1 MALRSYRHSLAESPS
16 PTFSRSH
23 PVSVAATSRVIPA
36 SVYRDPIRDYSA
48 FGGVLRSAI
57 EFPEL
62 AIAHNCARPD
72 WTFIVDRNEPP
83 NHPFVLVGERRVRD
97 ERYWL
102 WRSPAGLRLEYSHA
116 GTFDVSAD
124 GTFIIWY
131 HRHNAVPELV
141 RSIVLGPAIAL
152 ALELAGFLCLHG
164 SAVAIGETAV
174 AFLGPKHFGKSTL
187 ATALTTTGAR
197 LLGDDLLVVEVG
209 RSPRVRPGVA
219 SVRLWAETAASLPLE
234 SICETLIPGVKTTA
248 TGFATRSLA
257 LLPAPLRAIYMLTPI
272 VTAPEIEP
280 ASRTRLTLTE
290 ATIALAQ
297 QTKLPD
303 SLVGLRAAGTHL
315 SAAAAVAASVPVWNL
330 SVVRDLSRLD
340 AVVRQIFEWSAA
352 E

>member
-1 MALRSYRHSLAESPS
+1 M
-16 PTFSRSH
+16 SR
-23 PVSVAATSRVIPA
+23 AAASRVIPA
-36 SVYRDPIRDYSA
+36 SVYRDPFRDYSA

-57 EFPEL
+57 DFPEL
-62 AIAHNCARPD
+62 SVAHDVARPD
-72 WTFIVDRNEPP
+72 WTFIVDRSEPP
-83 NHPFVLVGERRVRD
+83 DHPFVLVGERRVRD

-124 GTFIIWY
+124 GTHIAWY
-131 HRHNAVPELV
+131 HRRDAMPELV
-141 RSIVLGPAIAL
+141 RSIVLGPALAL

-164 SAVAIGETAV
+164 SAVAIADSAV

-187 ATALTTTGAR
+187 ATALTASGAR
-197 LLGDDLLVVEVG
+197 LLGDDLLAVELG
-209 RSPRVRPGVA
+209 RPARVRPGVA

-234 SICETLIPGVKTTA
+234 SMCETLIPGVKTTA
-248 TGFATRSLA
+248 TGFASKSLA
-257 LLPAPLRAIYMLTPI
+257 LRPAPLRAIYMLSPTI
-272 VTAPEIEP
+272 KANDVEA
-280 ASRTRLTLTE
+280 AARTRLSLME

-315 SAAAAVAASVPVWNL
+315 SAAAALAASVPVWNL

-340 AVVRQIFEWSAA
+340 AVVRQIFQWSTA

>member
-1 MALRSYRHSLAESPS
+1 MSS
-16 PTFSRSH
+16 
-23 PVSVAATSRVIPA
+23 AATSRVIPA
-36 SVYRDPIRDYSA
+36 SVYRDPFRDYSA

-62 AIAHNCARPD
+62 AIAHSVARPD
-72 WTFIVDRNEPP
+72 WTFIVDRSDPP
-83 NHPFVLVGERRVRD
+83 DQPFVLVGERRVRD

-124 GTFIIWY
+124 GTHIIWY
-131 HRHNAVPELV
+131 QRRDAIPELV
-141 RSIVLGPAIAL
+141 RSIVLGPALAL

-164 SAVAIGETAV
+164 SAVAIGDSAV

-187 ATALTTTGAR
+187 ATALTASGAR
-197 LLGDDLLVVEVG
+197 LLGDDLLAVEVG
-209 RSPRVRPGVA
+209 RPARVRPGVA
-219 SVRLWAETAASLPLE
+219 SVRLWAETAASLSLE
-234 SICETLIPGVKTTA
+234 SMCETLIPGVKTTA
-248 TGFATRSLA
+248 TGFAASSLA
-257 LLPAPLRAIYMLTPI
+257 LRPAPLRAIYMLTPI
-272 VTAPEIEP
+272 VNMADI
-280 ASRTRLTLTE
+280 AAAARTRLALME

-330 SVVRDLSRLD
+330 NVVRDLSRLD
-340 AVVRQIFEWSAA
+340 TVVRQIFDWSAA

>member
-1 MALRSYRHSLAESPS
+1 M
-16 PTFSRSH
+16 SH
-23 PVSVAATSRVIPA
+23 AATSRVIPA
-36 SVYRDPIRDYSA
+36 SVYRDPFRDYSA

-62 AIAHNCARPD
+62 AIAHNVARPD
-72 WTFIVDRNEPP
+72 WTFIVDRSEPP
-83 NHPFVLVGERRVRD
+83 DHPFVLVGERRVRD

-124 GTFIIWY
+124 GTHIIWY
-131 HRHNAVPELV
+131 HRRDAIPELV
-141 RSIVLGPAIAL
+141 RSIVLGPALAL

-164 SAVAIGETAV
+164 SAVAVGDSAV

-187 ATALTTTGAR
+187 ATALTASGAR
-197 LLGDDLLVVEVG
+197 LLGDDLLAVEVG
-209 RSPRVRPGVA
+209 RPARVRPGVA
-219 SVRLWAETAASLPLE
+219 SVRLWAETAASLSLE
-234 SICETLIPGVKTTA
+234 SMCETLIPGVKTTA
-248 TGFATRSLA
+248 TGFATSSLA
-257 LLPAPLRAIYMLTPI
+257 LRPVALRAIYMLTP
-272 VTAPEIEP
+272 VMNTADIAP
-280 ASRTRLTLTE
+280 AARTRLSLME

-340 AVVRQIFEWSAA
+340 AVVRQIFDWSAA

>member
-1 MALRSYRHSLAESPS
+1 MLH
-16 PTFSRSH
+16 
-23 PVSVAATSRVIPA
+23 AATSRVIPA

-62 AIAHNCARPD
+62 AVAHSCARPD
-72 WTFIVDRNEPP
+72 WTFIVDRSEPP
-83 NHPFVLVGERRVRD
+83 DHPFVLVGERRVRE

-124 GTFIIWY
+124 GSYITWY
-131 HRHNAVPELV
+131 HQRDAIPELV
-141 RSIVLGPAIAL
+141 RSIVLGPALAL
-152 ALELAGFLCLHG
+152 ALELAGCLCLHG
-164 SAVAIGETAV
+164 SAVAIGDSAV

-187 ATALTTTGAR
+187 ATALTASGAR
-197 LLGDDLLVVEVG
+197 LLGDDLLAVEPG
-209 RSPRVRPGVA
+209 RPARVRPGVA
-219 SVRLWAETAASLPLE
+219 SVRLWAETAASFPLE
-234 SICETLIPGVKTTA
+234 SMCKTLIPGVKTTA
-248 TGFATRSLA
+248 TGFAARSLA
-257 LLPAPLRAIYMLTPI
+257 LRPAPLRAIYMLSPI
-272 VTAPEIEP
+272 RNGADIEP
-280 ASRTRLTLTE
+280 ASRTRLTLME

-303 SLVGLRAAGTHL
+303 SLVGPRGAATHL

-330 SVVRDLSRLD
+330 TVVRDLSRLD
-340 AVVRQIFEWSAA
+340 AVVREIFDWSAA

>member
-1 MALRSYRHSLAESPS
+1 MSL
-16 PTFSRSH
+16 
-23 PVSVAATSRVIPA
+23 AATSRVIPA

-62 AIAHNCARPD
+62 AVAHNCARPD
-72 WTFIVDRNEPP
+72 WIFIVDRSEPP
-83 NHPFVLVGERRVRD
+83 DHPFVLVGERRVRD

-102 WRSPAGLRLEYSHA
+102 WRSPAALRLEYSHA

-124 GTFIIWY
+124 GTHIVWY
-131 HRHNAVPELV
+131 RRPEAIPELV

-164 SAVAIGETAV
+164 SAVTIGDSAV
-174 AFLGPKHFGKSTL
+174 AFVGPKHFGKSTL
-187 ATALTTTGAR
+187 AAALTASSAR
-197 LLGDDLLVVEVG
+197 LLGDDLLAVEVG
-209 RSPRVRPGVA
+209 RPARVRPGVA
-219 SVRLWAETAASLPLE
+219 SLRLWAEAAASLPLE
-234 SICETLIPGVKTTA
+234 NICETLIPGVKTTA
-248 TGFATRSLA
+248 TGFATNALA
-257 LLPAPLRAIYMLTPI
+257 QHPAPLQAIYMLSPIIATPD
-272 VTAPEIEP
+272 IEP
-280 ASRTRLTLTE
+280 AVRTRLTLTE

-303 SLVGLRAAGTHL
+303 SLVGLRAAGKHL

-330 SVVRDLSRLD
+330 SVVRDLAKLD
-340 AVVRQIFEWSAA
+340 AVVRQIFDWSAA